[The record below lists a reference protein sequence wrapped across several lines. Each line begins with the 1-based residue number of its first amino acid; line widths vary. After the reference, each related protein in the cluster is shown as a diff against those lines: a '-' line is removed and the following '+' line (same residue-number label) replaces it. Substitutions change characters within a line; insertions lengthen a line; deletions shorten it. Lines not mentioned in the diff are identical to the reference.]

1 MHIIKYIHVSCA
13 ILTII
18 SFSIRGVWMLQD
30 SSLLTRKVTRILPH
44 FIDAVLLLSGI
55 ILLIQYYM
63 RFYYFD
69 WLMIKLVIVILYIL
83 SGAIALRYGH
93 TRCIRVTA
101 LFISWGFLAII
112 VTLAITR
119 PASIF

>member
-1 MHIIKYIHVSCA
+1 MHIIKYLHVICA

-18 SFSIRGVWMLQD
+18 SFSIRGIWMVQG

-44 FIDAVLLLSGI
+44 FIDAILLFSGI
-55 ILLIQYYM
+55 VLLIQYY
-63 RFYYFD
+63 RQFYYFD
-69 WLMIKLVIVILYIL
+69 WLMIKLVVIILYIF
-83 SGAIALRYGH
+83 SGAIALRRGR
-93 TRCIRVTA
+93 TRAIRVTA

-112 VTLAITR
+112 VTLAISR